1 MSYTTLVNQ
10 PHIMEVSTLGFDY
23 GNGITAL
30 GMIGV
35 VSTLIIL
42 ISVFRSYYNSPL
54 RK

>member
-1 MSYTTLVNQ
+1 MPYTTLVNQ

-23 GNGITAL
+23 GNDITAL

-42 ISVFRSYYNSPL
+42 ISVFQSYSNSPL